1 MATMFYDTDLL
12 KEFCEIFAID
22 GLNIRAM
29 QINIDLDDVVRI
41 TVTHLMSV
49 EQKEKFLN
57 VVKEYTL
64 TVKKDGKDKNNI

>member
-1 MATMFYDTDLL
+1 
-12 KEFCEIFAID
+12 
-22 GLNIRAM
+22 
-29 QINIDLDDVVRI
+29 
-41 TVTHLMSV
+41 MSV